1 MSMGTTSQ
9 RASSSLN
16 IRLATYPAAPV
27 STTRRFAIT
36 FPPRSFIGSPRTA
49 GTPAPRNPN
58 GRTAT
63 SFAAEDGLALLQH
76 RAAALARV
84 LTAPRRLDERVDI
97 VVRDRLARR
106 ERPLDEGLDA
116 GQRERRVLADGARE
130 LRRRGVEVRRR
141 HDLVHHPDLARAP
154 RLDRPPRRPQV
165 PRVRGRAALDQRLG
179 VREDGHQAQALQ
191 RHAEAGR
198 RGRRPRSG
206 SRRTWGEW
214 YHPGAD
220 QGKRMKHIYEVK
232 DRIARITINRPEAM
246 NAMDADVYAEL
257 SRAWIDVRDNPEV
270 WIAIVTGAGDK
281 AFTAGADLKS
291 FIPGTRGKADFW
303 LTQKNMILNRG
314 LEVWKPIIAAVNGY
328 CLAGGMTL
336 LFATDVRIAAEH
348 AVFEISEVKRGI
360 LPGNGG
366 TQRALRQLPYA
377 IAMEMLLLGRRL
389 TAPEALGYGLV
400 NRVVPMKDLM
410 ATADEYA
417 RRLCDNGPLALRAVK
432 ELAIR
437 SQSVPLEHGLRLE
450 ESFQEFLRT
459 TEDAKE
465 GPRAFAEKRKAA
477 YKAQ

>member
-1 MSMGTTSQ
+1 
-9 RASSSLN
+9 
-16 IRLATYPAAPV
+16 
-27 STTRRFAIT
+27 
-36 FPPRSFIGSPRTA
+36 
-49 GTPAPRNPN
+49 
-58 GRTAT
+58 
-63 SFAAEDGLALLQH
+63 
-76 RAAALARV
+76 
-84 LTAPRRLDERVDI
+84 
-97 VVRDRLARR
+97 
-106 ERPLDEGLDA
+106 
-116 GQRERRVLADGARE
+116 
-130 LRRRGVEVRRR
+130 
-141 HDLVHHPDLARAP
+141 
-154 RLDRPPRRPQV
+154 
-165 PRVRGRAALDQRLG
+165 
-179 VREDGHQAQALQ
+179 
-191 RHAEAGR
+191 
-198 RGRRPRSG
+198 
-206 SRRTWGEW
+206 
-214 YHPGAD
+214 
-220 QGKRMKHIYEVK
+220 MKLIYDVN

-257 SRAWIDVRDNPEV
+257 SRAWIDVRDNPDV

-410 ATADEYA
+410 ATAEEYA